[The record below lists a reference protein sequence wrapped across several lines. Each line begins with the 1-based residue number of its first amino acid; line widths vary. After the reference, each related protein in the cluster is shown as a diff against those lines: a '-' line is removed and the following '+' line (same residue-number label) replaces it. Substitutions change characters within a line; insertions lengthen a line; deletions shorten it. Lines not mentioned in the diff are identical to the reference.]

1 MKRRIQWSRAAL
13 DDFKSQIAY
22 IAADNPI
29 AAGRVAERIR
39 ASAAALGEI
48 ATGRQGRVSGTYE
61 RLVSN
66 LPYIIAYAITAS
78 PAGEVVSI
86 LRVIHTSRDWPA
98 ENWPR

>member
-1 MKRRIQWSRAAL
+1 MKRRVQWSRAAL

-22 IAADNPI
+22 IAVDNPI
-29 AAGRVAERIR
+29 AAGRVAERIH

-61 RLVSN
+61 KPVSN
-66 LPYIIAYAITAS
+66 LPYVIAYAITAC
-78 PAGEVVSI
+78 EVVSI
-86 LRVIHTSRDWPA
+86 FRVIHTSRDWPA